1 MPRTRNRLIAAA
13 RRSMLQRAELHRRL
27 DVAKAAFKPGSL
39 VDRGKYRVN
48 AKIDDAAHA
57 AREQFRNNRLPIALA
72 AAAGV
77 VWLLREPIKEYAPR
91 LTQKIQDLAG
101 AVSDRL
107 HPNQQ
112 SVADDGNPEDYS
124 EESSEPVENDDE
136 AVQ

>member
-27 DVAKAAFKPGSL
+27 DVAKAAFKPGAL

-57 AREQFRNNRLPIALA
+57 VRQEFRNNRLPIALA
-72 AAAGV
+72 AVAGV
-77 VWLLREPIKEYAPR
+77 AWLLREPIKEHAPR
-91 LTQKIQDLAG
+91 LTQKIQDMAS
-101 AVSDRL
+101 AITDRL
-107 HPNQQ
+107 RPTGETANETD
-112 SVADDGNPEDYS
+112 ADDGDY
-124 EESSEPVENDDE
+124 SEPVENDDE